1 MPVTGLSQD
10 ADVVLS
16 LIENYEEKAG
26 STIAFDNLFTSLP
39 LLDELIELRI
49 GALGTK
55 PFPWRPSS

>member
-1 MPVTGLSQD
+1 MSVTGLSQD

-16 LIENYEEKAG
+16 LIENCEEKAG

-39 LLDELIELRI
+39 LLDELIGLGI